1 MISTSDF
8 KTGLTISFD
17 GNIYQIIEFMHVKP
31 GKGAAFVRSKLRNLR
46 TGSVIDYTF
55 NASEKVDR
63 AQIDK
68 TRMQYLYVNG
78 DAHVFMNMETYEQIE
93 LTQAQIA
100 YESKFIF
107 EGMEVDVMFYNEIEV
122 LGVILPDKVVLEV
135 TETVPGVK
143 GDTKTNA
150 LKDAIVQTG
159 LLVKVPMFIEQGEK
173 IIVSTQDG
181 SYVSRDK

>member
-17 GNIYQIIEFMHVKP
+17 GSIYQIIEFMHVKP

-46 TGSVIDYTF
+46 TGAVIDYTF

-68 TRMQYLYVNG
+68 TKMQYLYKDGNS
-78 DAHVFMNMETYEQIE
+78 HVFMNMETYEQIE
-93 LTQAQIA
+93 LSQTQIE
-100 YESKFIF
+100 YESKFIY
-107 EGMEVDVMFYNEIEV
+107 EGMEVDVMFYNESEV

-150 LKDAIVQTG
+150 LKDAIMQTG